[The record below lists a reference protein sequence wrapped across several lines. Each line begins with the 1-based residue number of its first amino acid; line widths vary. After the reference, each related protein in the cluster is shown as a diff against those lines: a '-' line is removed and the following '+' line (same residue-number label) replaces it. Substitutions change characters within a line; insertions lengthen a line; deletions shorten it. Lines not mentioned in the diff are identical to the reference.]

1 MMDGEILCYLKKEKN
16 ALNTLIP
23 SWLLFGA
30 VAVLSPSLSVSLSLV
45 ASLQVSWDKPPR
57 KTFYW
62 YFFFFYHF
70 PPVFS
75 MSPCFAESLLLLL
88 LLLPFFFPFEETFRS
103 VLGSRS
109 LFRPPLH
116 SLQFRLKKGLLSAK
130 TRLAPTSRLAR
141 VSEIWLSAILGLSTE
156 KTIFSLNELLTRWAC
171 DDMAD

>member
-103 VLGSRS
+103 VLYDAPIQCLSCLS
-109 LFRPPLH
+109 SFVILFWAIHKLCSMPLPVP
-116 SLQFRLKKGLLSAK
+116 SPSFCVLCCTVTKGITLHVKSFELD
-130 TRLAPTSRLAR
+130 
-141 VSEIWLSAILGLSTE
+141 WAIYLWC
-156 KTIFSLNELLTRWAC
+156 FW
-171 DDMAD
+171 